1 MIKWKEIDV
10 RSEHAFTTIFVGY
23 LVKVLSNDF
32 CSFLFHSIDIFIFN
46 ERHEQNIIDS
56 AKLWTFCFDVILDVC
71 LNFRISST

>member
-32 CSFLFHSIDIFIFN
+32 CSFLFYSIGILTFN
-46 ERHEQNIIDS
+46 ERHEQNIIEKQKS
-56 AKLWTFCFDVILDVC
+56 WGKR
-71 LNFRISST
+71 FRQIV